1 MLTIFALL
9 TPSERVYLV
18 VKNYT
23 CSNKVQPNMRSTMR
37 NVYIQSYKKH
47 PESAHGRTNYI

>member
-1 MLTIFALL
+1 MQTIFALL